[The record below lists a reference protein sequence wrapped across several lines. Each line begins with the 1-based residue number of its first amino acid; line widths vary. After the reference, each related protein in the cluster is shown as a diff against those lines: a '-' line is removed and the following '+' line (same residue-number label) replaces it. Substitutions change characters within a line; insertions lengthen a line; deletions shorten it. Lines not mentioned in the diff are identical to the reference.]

1 MYKTYRQGKLWGANA
16 DVKDLISRSSSNDQL
31 RWWTTYGSYLRPL
44 HETIIHPVLLHIF
57 KQEFIWFL
65 KDLGYLTDFS
75 TFAISDSANTWRS
88 AYMGIHVQFDSFDR
102 YLTYISPISYV
113 RYAWRWSHIQE
124 IRGGDLEC
132 LWVDKVHE
140 ILGREFKF

>member
-1 MYKTYRQGKLWGANA
+1 MYKTYRQGKLWR
-16 DVKDLISRSSSNDQL
+16 DTSVKDLINRLSINDQL
-31 RWWTTYGSYLRPL
+31 SWWSTYGSYLRPL

-75 TFAISDSANTWRS
+75 TFTISDSANKWRS
-88 AYMGIHVQFDSFDR
+88 TYMGIDVQFDSFDE
-102 YLTYISPISYV
+102 YLTYMSPLSYV
-113 RYAWRWSHIQE
+113 RYAWCWSHIKE
-124 IRGGDLEC
+124 IKGGDLEYR
-132 LWVDKVHE
+132 WMNKVRE